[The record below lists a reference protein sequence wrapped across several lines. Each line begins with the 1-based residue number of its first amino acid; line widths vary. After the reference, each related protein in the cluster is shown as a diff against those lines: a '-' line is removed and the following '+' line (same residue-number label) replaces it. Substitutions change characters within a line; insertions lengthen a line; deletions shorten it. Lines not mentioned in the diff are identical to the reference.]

1 MISNAVSAS
10 ASLRLSPAATRA
22 RSGRKSLT
30 AIFSK
35 GSFVLYIS
43 LKVNN
48 ASGGRMSLDGG
59 CACGAIRYRLTA
71 APMIVHACHC
81 RDCQKLTG
89 SAFVIN
95 LWLERK
101 FVEASGAA
109 PVAFS
114 QPPGPSGSP
123 HEIFVCGSCSTQLW
137 SEYHSAP
144 GDTVLLRAGTLDDP
158 SQITPNVHIFTRS
171 KLPWLEL
178 PADAR
183 VFDAYYRRSEV
194 WSPESL
200 ARWRE
205 VVAAAAP

>member
-1 MISNAVSAS
+1 
-10 ASLRLSPAATRA
+10 
-22 RSGRKSLT
+22 
-30 AIFSK
+30 
-35 GSFVLYIS
+35 
-43 LKVNN
+43 
-48 ASGGRMSLDGG
+48 MSLDGG